1 MAYKLC
7 AETKALGLYNKMQ
20 LAVSKYYPKG
30 KIPANLQQSPLINQA
45 QLQSEYMT
53 LIKKKDME
61 YNSQAK
67 SLIKDSMRISL
78 KELGQIHY
86 NYGYL
91 PEANQSWIKSLD
103 LSVTNEDI
111 FYLSYQIAKAGFIAG

>member
-30 KIPANLQQSPLINQA
+30 KIPANLQQSLLINQA

-67 SLIKDSMRISL
+67 SLIKESMRISL
-78 KELGQIHY
+78 KELG
-86 NYGYL
+86 
-91 PEANQSWIKSLD
+91 
-103 LSVTNEDI
+103 
-111 FYLSYQIAKAGFIAG
+111 

>member
-67 SLIKDSMRISL
+67 SLIKESMRISL
-78 KELGQIHY
+78 KELG
-86 NYGYL
+86 
-91 PEANQSWIKSLD
+91 
-103 LSVTNEDI
+103 
-111 FYLSYQIAKAGFIAG
+111 